1 MTALSRVD
9 HVHVLVLGEAQV
21 GKSSLISTL
30 VSRHFS
36 KDVPAVMHDVQ
47 IPREESEQNILTTIM
62 DSSSSP
68 LDRPALE
75 ERIRHEADVIILVY
89 AADNPYTL
97 ERVAAYWLPLIQQA
111 RQGVRGTSSR
121 SIGGAAGRRV
131 SGSWSPW
138 R

>member
-1 MTALSRVD
+1 MDTATLSSTAAPTRVD
-9 HVHVLVLGEAQV
+9 HVRVLVLGEAQV

-36 KDVPAVMHDVQ
+36 KDVSTVMHDVQ

-75 ERIRHEADVIILVY
+75 ERIRNEADVVILVY
-89 AADNPYTL
+89 AADNPFTL
-97 ERVAAYWLPLIQQA
+97 DRIGTYWLPLIQQL
-111 RQGVRGTSSR
+111 RDGLRPQTLGPQNCTS
-121 SIGGAAGRRV
+121 
-131 SGSWSPW
+131 
-138 R
+138 